1 MGFKKENKFGL
12 HEAWNKD
19 KKLSEDHIQSL
30 KETWKIP
37 SQKRLDGI
45 KRRAEKIRGKPSW
58 NKGLK
63 GNLSHVFGH
72 IVSEE
77 TRKKIGNANRGEKN
91 GMFGKP
97 SPRVGVCHTEA
108 SKQKNR
114 EKHLGTK
121 QNLSEE
127 TKQKKREVALRN
139 LPALLASDKN
149 WDSPDRNRKISESK
163 KLQWQD
169 IEWKERVL
177 KKVFASNEIKP
188 NKAEFYTDS
197 LIQTARP
204 TDFIYSGNGEIFIGG
219 KCPDWFNVNGKKQV
233 IELFGNYFHSKLV
246 TGRTKKQEEK
256 QRINHFAK
264 YGYQTLIIWES
275 ELKNPD
281 KLTQK
286 IQNF

>member
-1 MGFKKENKFGL
+1 MRKWSEERRKKGSGFKGKVHREESKIKTSRSCKLNPNRYWAGKIRGP
-12 HEAWNKD
+12 
-19 KKLSEDHIQSL
+19 LSEDT
-30 KETWKIP
+30 K
-37 SQKRLDGI
+37 
-45 KRRAEKIRGKPSW
+45 EKIRLTKMG
-58 NKGLK
+58 NK
-63 GNLSHVFGH
+63 NP
-72 IVSEE
+72 
-77 TRKKIGNANRGEKN
+77 
-91 GMFGKP
+91 MFGKP
-97 SPRVGVCHTEA
+97 SPRRGVKL
-108 SKQKNR
+108 SKETKLKVSR
-114 EKHLGTK
+114 GKTGTK
-121 QNLSEE
+121 YNLSEE

-149 WDSPDRNRKISESK
+149 WDSPERNRKISESK

-188 NKAEFYTDS
+188 NKAEFYMDS

-246 TGRTKKQEEK
+246 TGRTKRQEEK
-256 QRINHFAK
+256 QRLDHFAK
-264 YGYQTLIIWES
+264 YGYKTLVIWES